1 MPSDKFVN
9 RHNGPRE
16 SELPGM
22 LEIIGVTSLDQLIE
36 KTVPKSIM
44 LEKPLRLPQPMS
56 EFEYLNHIR
65 AAGKK
70 NKMFRYLSVRG
81 IMEWLRCRLS

>member
-1 MPSDKFVN
+1 MSSDKFVN

-16 SELPGM
+16 NELPQM
-22 LEIIGVTSLDQLIE
+22 LKTIGVESLDQLIE

-44 LEKPLRLPQPMS
+44 LEKPLSLPEAMS

-65 AAGKK
+65 SIGKK
-70 NKMFRYLSVRG
+70 NKMFRSFIGRVTMVLHLFR
-81 IMEWLRCRLS
+81 